1 MSDQINKSYQEAL
14 GVDFEADPTN
24 RGVDRLKVNFDV
36 IVSTGGTIEKIYDST
51 EVIQK
56 VYS

>member
-1 MSDQINKSYQEAL
+1 MSDQINKSYQEVL